1 MRTKQCSLLS
11 KFLLGMSLAFSL
23 SGCSSR
29 FANLYVGYGITR
41 TSYPKPTEQ
50 TCFHNHEIF
59 LDEQGG
65 LQRYEREANHRKRK
79 NAQRNGASNEQQRAA
94 DLFLR
99 EYKTRRSVLFTH
111 RTQSSRA
118 VYARLCQN
126 SRPNR

>member
-1 MRTKQCSLLS
+1 MFFFSPSLLR
-11 KFLLGMSLAFSL
+11 FLLGISLAFSL

-65 LQRYEREANHRKRK
+65 LQRYEVRQIIENEKTPKETAQVMNNNASRSFLTAIQNPQKR
-79 NAQRNGASNEQQRAA
+79 
-94 DLFLR
+94 FI
-99 EYKTRRSVLFTH
+99 
-111 RTQSSRA
+111 RT
-118 VYARLCQN
+118 
-126 SRPNR
+126 